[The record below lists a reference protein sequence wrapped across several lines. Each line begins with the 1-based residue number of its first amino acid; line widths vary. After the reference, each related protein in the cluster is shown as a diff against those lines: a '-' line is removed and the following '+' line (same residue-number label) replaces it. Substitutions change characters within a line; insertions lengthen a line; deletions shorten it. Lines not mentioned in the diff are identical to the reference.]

1 MKTDAQVARAWV
13 QFQTNWWAYEQLSD
27 ACFDHPKRAWRFLG
41 EIAKLSC
48 TPALIEDLGCG
59 PLEDFVR
66 LHAPAFITQIERRAA
81 TTVRF
86 RKALAHVSLP
96 RATDELSQ
104 RLFALGCKPIA
115 AKLEPWQ
122 TASSTS
128 RRARR

>member
-66 LHAPAFITQIERRAA
+66 LHAPAFITQI
-81 TTVRF
+81 
-86 RKALAHVSLP
+86 AH
-96 RATDELSQ
+96 
-104 RLFALGCKPIA
+104 FAHRDQSFHSIA
-115 AKLEPWQ
+115 I
-122 TASSTS
+122 TCSVAS
-128 RRARR
+128 